1 MELGYQGEQ
10 LTLHKITD
18 KAVEI
23 KGSARREP
31 TDEQEPS
38 RMAHACPA
46 HPPCMHERKPMTT
59 TTITSAASRV
69 PRRHG

>member
-23 KGSARREP
+23 KGSGRREP
-31 TDEQEPS
+31 TDGRSHLAWP
-38 RMAHACPA
+38 MHARRIPRA
-46 HPPCMHERKPMTT
+46 CMKGNR
-59 TTITSAASRV
+59 
-69 PRRHG
+69 